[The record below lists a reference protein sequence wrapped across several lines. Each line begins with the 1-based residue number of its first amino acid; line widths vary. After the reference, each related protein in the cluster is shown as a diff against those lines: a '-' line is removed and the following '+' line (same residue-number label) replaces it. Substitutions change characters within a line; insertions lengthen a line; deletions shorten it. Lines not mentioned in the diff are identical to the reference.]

1 VQLQLAAMG
10 LGDLAE
16 RLAVARAS
24 SIEQL
29 CAHW

>member
-1 VQLQLAAMG
+1 MQVQLAAMG

-16 RLAVARAS
+16 RLAVTGAS

-29 CAHW
+29 GAH